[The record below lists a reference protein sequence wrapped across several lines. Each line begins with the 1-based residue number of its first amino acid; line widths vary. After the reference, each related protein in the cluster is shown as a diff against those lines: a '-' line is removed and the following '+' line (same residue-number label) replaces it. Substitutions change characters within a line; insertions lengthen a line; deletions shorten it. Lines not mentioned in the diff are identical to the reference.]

1 MKPICF
7 LIDSEFMKKIRLATR
22 GSPLALKQTQMV
34 IEYLSARIVDADFE
48 IVEIKTSGDKN
59 QKLSLSADGGTGLFT
74 KEIENAL
81 LNNEADLAVHS
92 AKDLPS
98 KIPAKLALS
107 ACLPRD
113 AWRDVLVLREGVDI
127 PSLIASSSPRRRSQL
142 KKMFPSAVWTDLRG
156 NVHTRLS
163 KIVSGSAEATILS
176 EAGLLRLGI
185 ESFEGV
191 VFKPIK
197 VDVCVPAVGQ
207 GIIALE
213 SRIEDF
219 EFFKQFTDVNAM
231 EALALEREF
240 LRSLGGGCQ
249 SAYAAYYDGKSFRFF
264 HENSG
269 YQNVDMVSLKT
280 LEEKLAL
287 VKELASGLVK

>member
-1 MKPICF
+1 
-7 LIDSEFMKKIRLATR
+7 MKKIRLATR
-22 GSPLALKQTQMV
+22 GSPLALKQAQMT
-34 IEYLSARIVDADFE
+34 IEYLSARIADADFE
-48 IVEIKTSGDKN
+48 IVEVKTSGDKN

-74 KEIENAL
+74 KEIEQAL

-98 KIPAKLALS
+98 SVPENLALV

-113 AWRDVLVLREGVDI
+113 AWRDVLVLREGVDV

-142 KKMFPSAVWTDLRG
+142 KKMFPSAVWADLRG

-163 KIVSGSAEATILS
+163 KVASGVADATVLS
-176 EAGLLRLGI
+176 EAGLVRLGI
-185 ESFEGV
+185 ENFEGV
-191 VFKPIK
+191 VFKPVK

-213 SRIEDF
+213 SRAEDV
-219 EFFKQFTDVNAM
+219 EFFKQFTDVSAM
-231 EALALEREF
+231 EALVLEREF

-249 SAYAAYYDGKSFRFF
+249 SAYAGYFDGESFRLF

-269 YQNVDMVSLKT
+269 YQNINLSSLKS
-280 LEEKLAL
+280 LEEKIA
-287 VKELASGLVK
+287 VIKELASGLVK